1 MGLQNSRRYFMTEI
15 MVVDAVMGSGKTQWA
30 IQQMNEAG
38 PMDNFIFITPFLSE
52 VARIKESVTDRVFV
66 EPTIFNDT
74 SKLDDLKRL
83 IASNRDIVSTH
94 ALFSRADDEVVELL
108 EQSNYTLILDEV
120 FDVVES
126 VSIKAADIKRLQS
139 NGDIVIN
146 ENTMQVDWTG
156 DAQDNSRYRDIREL
170 AQAGNLYLFR
180 GSFMVWAFPPAVF
193 RAFPKAIVLT
203 YLFKC
208 QMQRYYFDMF
218 NLKYDY
224 KGVHKVDDK
233 YELCEHDVK
242 QECRAELYALIEV
255 YEGKMNDVGRGKF
268 ALSQAKL
275 KKYDVDTLD
284 KIRNNTA
291 NFFRRYADNAKKA
304 DVYLSTLKEVEPFL
318 TPRGFKQSVIPHN
331 ARATNEYAD
340 RRAVAYLINRFM
352 NRDKAAFFQDNGIN
366 VNEDLYAISELVQWL
381 FRSRI
386 RNGEPIH
393 AYIPAERMRG
403 LLESWA
409 NYEI

>member
-1 MGLQNSRRYFMTEI
+1 MTKI
-15 MVVDAVMGSGKTQWA
+15 TVIDSVMGSGKTQWA
-30 IQQMNEAG
+30 IQNMNEAS
-38 PMDNFIFITPFLSE
+38 PLENFIFITPFLSE
-52 VARIKESVTDRVFV
+52 VERVKKSVTGRQFV
-66 EPTIFNDT
+66 EPTIYNGT
-74 SKLDDLKRL
+74 SKMEDLKRL
-83 IASNRDIVSTH
+83 IASNKDIVSTH
-94 ALFSRADDEVVELL
+94 ALFSRADDELVELL

-126 VSIKAADIKRLQS
+126 VAIKPADIRRLQS

-146 ENTMQVDWTG
+146 PITMQVDWTG
-156 DAQDNSRYRDIREL
+156 DAHDNSRYRDIREL

-180 GSFMVWAFPPAVF
+180 ASFMVWAFPVSVF
-193 RAFPKAIVLT
+193 KAFHQAIVLT

-218 NLKYDY
+218 ALTYDY
-224 KGVHKVDDK
+224 KGVHKVREK

-242 QECRAELYALIEV
+242 NERRKELRELIEI

-268 ALSQAKL
+268 ELSQAKL
-275 KKYDVDTLD
+275 KKYDVSTLEQ
-284 KIRNNTA
+284 IRKNTA
-291 NFFRRYADNAKKA
+291 NFFKHYADNAKKD
-304 DVYLSTLKEVEPFL
+304 DVYLSTLKEVEPHL

-331 ARATNEYAD
+331 ARATNEYAE

-352 NRDKAAFFQDNGIN
+352 NRDKAAFFQDNGIS
-366 VNEDLYAISELVQWL
+366 VNEDLYALSELVQWL
-381 FRSRI
+381 WRSRI

-393 AYIPAERMRG
+393 AYIPAERMRD
-403 LLESWA
+403 LLERWA

>member
-1 MGLQNSRRYFMTEI
+1 MTEI
-15 MVVDAVMGSGKTQWA
+15 TVIDSVMGAGKTQYA
-30 IQQMNEAG
+30 IQHMNEAT

-52 VARIKESVTDRVFV
+52 VERIKKSVTNRDFV
-66 EPTIFNDT
+66 EPTIFRGT
-74 SKLDDLKRL
+74 SKLEDLKRL

-94 ALFSRADDEVVELL
+94 ALFSRADDELVELL
-108 EQSNYTLILDEV
+108 EQSGYTLILDEV

-126 VSIKAADIKRLQS
+126 VSIKSADIKRLQS
-139 NGDIVIN
+139 NGDIVID
-146 ENTMQVDWTG
+146 ERTMQVDWTG
-156 DAQDNSRYRDIREL
+156 DAHDNSRYRDIREL

-180 GSFMVWAFPPAVF
+180 GSFMVWAFPPSVF
-193 RAFPKAIVLT
+193 KAFHKAIVLT

-218 NLKYDY
+218 ALTYDY
-224 KGVHKVDDK
+224 KGVRKVGER
-233 YELCEHDVK
+233 YEICEHDVK
-242 QECRAELYALIEV
+242 NERRKELRALIDI
-255 YEGKMNDVGRGKF
+255 YDGKMNDVGRGKYN
-268 ALSQAKL
+268 LSQAKL
-275 KKYDVDTLD
+275 KKYDADTLTQ
-284 KIRNNTA
+284 IRNNTA

-304 DVYLSTLKEVEPFL
+304 DVYLSTLKEVEPL
-318 TPRGFKQSVIPHN
+318 ITPRGFKQSVIPHN
-331 ARATNEYAD
+331 ARATNEYAE

-352 NRDKAAFFQDNGIN
+352 NRDKAAFFQDNGIS

-393 AYIPAERMRG
+393 AYIPSERMRD
-403 LLESWA
+403 LLEQWA

>member
-1 MGLQNSRRYFMTEI
+1 MTEI
-15 MVVDAVMGSGKTQWA
+15 TVVDSVMGAGKTQWA
-30 IQQMNEAG
+30 IQHMNEAG
-38 PMDNFIFITPFLSE
+38 PTDNFIFITPFLTE
-52 VARIKESVTDRVFV
+52 VARIKESVKDRTFV

-108 EQSNYTLILDEV
+108 EQSGYTLILDEV

-126 VSIKAADIKRLQS
+126 VSIKSADIKRLQS

-146 ENTMQVDWTG
+146 EDMRVDWTG
-156 DAQDNSRYRDIREL
+156 DSHDNSRYRDIREL

-203 YLFKC
+203 YLFNC

-218 NLKYDY
+218 DLKYDY
-224 KGVHKVDDK
+224 KGVQKVGDR

-242 QECRAELYALIEV
+242 RENRAELFALIEV
-255 YEGKMNDVGRGKF
+255 YDGKMNDVGRGKF
-268 ALSQAKL
+268 ELSQAKL

-284 KIRNNTA
+284 QIRNNTA
-291 NFFRRYADNAKKA
+291 NFFRRYADNAKKD
-304 DVYLSTLKEVEPFL
+304 DVYLSTLKEVESFV
-318 TPRGFKQSVIPHN
+318 TPRGFKKSVIPHN
-331 ARATNEYAD
+331 ARATNEYQK

-352 NRDKAAFFQDNGIN
+352 NRDKAAFFQDNGIS

-386 RNGEPIH
+386 RNGEAIH
-393 AYIPAERMRG
+393 AYIPSERMRG
-403 LLESWA
+403 LLERWA
-409 NYEI
+409 KYEI

>member
-1 MGLQNSRRYFMTEI
+1 MTEI
-15 MVVDAVMGSGKTQWA
+15 TVVDAVMGTGKTQWA
-30 IQQMNEAG
+30 IQHMNEAG
-38 PMDNFIFITPFLSE
+38 PTDNFIFITPFLTE
-52 VARIKESVTDRVFV
+52 VARIKESVKDRTFV

-108 EQSNYTLILDEV
+108 EQSGYTLILDEV

-126 VSIKAADIKRLQS
+126 VSIKSADIKRLQS

-146 ENTMQVDWTG
+146 ADMRVDWTG
-156 DAQDNSRYRDIREL
+156 DSQDNSRYRDIREL

-180 GSFMVWAFPPAVF
+180 GSFMVWTFPPAVF

-203 YLFKC
+203 YLFNC

-218 NLKYDY
+218 GLKYDY
-224 KGVHKVDDK
+224 KGVQKVGDR
-233 YELCEHDVK
+233 YELCTHDVK
-242 QECRAELYALIEV
+242 QERRAELFALIEV

-268 ALSQAKL
+268 ELSQAKL
-275 KKYDVDTLD
+275 KKYDIATLD
-284 KIRNNTA
+284 QIKNNTA
-291 NFFRRYADNAKKA
+291 NFFRRYADNAKKN
-304 DVYLSTLKEVEPFL
+304 DVYFSTLKEVEPFL
-318 TPRGFKQSVIPHN
+318 TPRGFKTSLIPHN
-331 ARATNEYAD
+331 ARATNAYAE

-352 NRDKAAFFQDNGIN
+352 NRDKAAFFQDNGIS

-386 RNGEPIH
+386 RNGESIH
-393 AYIPAERMRG
+393 AYIPSERMRG
-403 LLESWA
+403 LLERWA